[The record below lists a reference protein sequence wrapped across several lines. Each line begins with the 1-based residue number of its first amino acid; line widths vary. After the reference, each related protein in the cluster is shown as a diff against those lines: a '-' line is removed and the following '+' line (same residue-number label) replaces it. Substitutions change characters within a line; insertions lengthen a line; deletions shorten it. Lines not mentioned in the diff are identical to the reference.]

1 MPKKYI
7 VDGVE
12 VELDNDVEATDL
24 EPTPDNALTDE
35 QLAAIQAQEQA
46 EVDHDETADQQE
58 PEVYGE

>member
-1 MPKKYI
+1 MGKKYT

-12 VELDNDVEATDL
+12 VELDDDVETTDL

-46 EVDHDETADQQE
+46 EIDHDETADQQE